1 MKKAQDKIISLF
13 LAPMKKKNAR
23 LKAENKR
30 REIEQAEY
38 QAEYEAALK
47 AGRCVAQ
54 YGVEC
59 SCVECEKHSRAYD
72 AIDNKEPDITAY
84 EALIKDG
91 FNNQDARAQVE
102 IFDDLGIFDEK
113 ELFCKNSK
121 NRGLKGQ

>member
-59 SCVECEKHSRAYD
+59 SCFVKTVKTEASKEN
-72 AIDNKEPDITAY
+72 NKNVSIE
-84 EALIKDG
+84 LI
-91 FNNQDARAQVE
+91 
-102 IFDDLGIFDEK
+102 ICI
-113 ELFCKNSK
+113 
-121 NRGLKGQ
+121 